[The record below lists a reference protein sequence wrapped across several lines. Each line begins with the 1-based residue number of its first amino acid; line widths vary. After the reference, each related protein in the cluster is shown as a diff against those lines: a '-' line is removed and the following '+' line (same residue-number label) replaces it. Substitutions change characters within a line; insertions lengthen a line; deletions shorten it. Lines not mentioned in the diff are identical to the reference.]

1 MSLVPPTLLQRLS
14 RSRLL
19 VRGAVATG
27 GVGERRSRARGP
39 GIEFAEHR
47 EYQIGDDIRY
57 LDPHVYA
64 RLGQHVLRSY
74 SVDQQLQIAIVLDAT
89 ASMERGAEIK
99 AHRARQLAAILAY
112 VGLAGGDAV
121 QLAAFGQDGVRW
133 HPRRSGTRRAG
144 ELFTFLQ
151 EVRFG
156 GEADLEQVAREVA
169 DRLRPESLI
178 LFVSDFF
185 LDGLD
190 HAVSLWAT
198 RRHETVGVQVL
209 TPEEIDPGL
218 LGDDPVRL
226 VDAETGAEAAIT
238 LDEPTLA
245 RYRGALSAWQAR
257 CASDL
262 AAGGGRFVS
271 TRTDEPLDRLVLTAW
286 RKEGLVA

>member
-1 MSLVPPTLLQRLS
+1 MSLVPPTLLQKLS

-19 VRGAVATG
+19 VRGVVASG
-27 GVGERRSRARGP
+27 GVGERRSRARGA

-47 EYQIGDDIRY
+47 EYQLGDDIRY

-64 RLGQHVLRSY
+64 RSGQHVLRSY
-74 SVDQQLQIAIVLDAT
+74 SVDQQLQVAVILDAT
-89 ASMERGAEIK
+89 ASMERGAETK
-99 AHRARQLAAILAY
+99 AYRARQLAAVLAY
-112 VGLAGGDAV
+112 IGLAGGDAV
-121 QLAAFGQDGVRW
+121 QVAAFGEDGVRW

-156 GEADLEQVAREVA
+156 GGADLEQVARDVSS
-169 DRLRPESLI
+169 RLRPDTLI
-178 LFVSDFF
+178 VLVSDFF

-198 RRHETVGVQVL
+198 QRHEIVGVQVL
-209 TPEEIDPGL
+209 TPEEIDPGI

-226 VDAETGAEAAIT
+226 VDAESGAEAAVT
-238 LDEPTLA
+238 LDEPTLV
-245 RYRGALSAWQAR
+245 RYREALASWQER
-257 CASDL
+257 CATGL
-262 AAGGGRFVS
+262 AAGGGRWYP
-271 TRTDEPLDRLVLTAW
+271 TRTDEPLASLVLTEW